1 MIDGQE
7 QNGCT
12 ICNDKLDA
20 IQEKLDQV
28 LLLIPEVENMR
39 VKMKQLEEDK
49 ESLRQSLEFTQA
61 EVKELKSQ
69 IKSTTE
75 ELGVAN
81 KKLDK
86 LDQLERR
93 IIKQECYNR
102 RSNIKFFG
110 IKDFENE
117 SPSDTERKLRQ
128 FLKNEMQISNDDL
141 EEMQFERVHRIPT
154 HPIAGRSTNK
164 KEQARPII
172 AKVSFFKDKELIK
185 SHIKNLP
192 KGRRYGVADDFP
204 NEVEEIRKALYPLL
218 KKAKQDKKKAFF
230 NIEKLVIDNVVYH
243 GPESKKFP
251 LYGRIMANG

>member
-1 MIDGQE
+1 M
-7 QNGCT
+7 
-12 ICNDKLDA
+12 
-20 IQEKLDQV
+20 LDQV
-28 LLLIPEVENMR
+28 LLLIPEAEHMR
-39 VKMKQLEEDK
+39 AKMKQWEEDK

-69 IKSTTE
+69 VKSTTE
-75 ELGVAN
+75 EVGVTN
-81 KKLDK
+81 KKLYK
-86 LDQLERR
+86 LDQLECQ
-93 IIKQECYNR
+93 IIKQECYKH
-102 RSNIKFFG
+102 RSNDQFFG
-110 IKDFENE
+110 IKDSKDK
-117 SPSDTERKLRQ
+117 SPSGTERKLIQ
-128 FLKNEMQISNDDL
+128 FLKKEMQMPNNDL
-141 EEMQFERVHRIPT
+141 EEMQFERVHSILT
-154 HPIAGRSTNK
+154 HFIAGKSTNK

-185 SHIKNLP
+185 SYIKNLP

-230 NIEKLVIDNVVYH
+230 NIEKLVIDNVIYH

>member
-1 MIDGQE
+1 MNEGHE

-39 VKMKQLEEDK
+39 VKMKQLDEDK
-49 ESLRQSLEFTQA
+49 ESLWQSLEFTQA

-69 IKSTTE
+69 IKSTTNE
-75 ELGVAN
+75 QGVTN

-141 EEMQFERVHRIPT
+141 EEMQLERVHRILT
-154 HPIAGRSTNK
+154 HPIAGSCSL
-164 KEQARPII
+164 PYSI
-172 AKVSFFKDKELIK
+172 SF
-185 SHIKNLP
+185 
-192 KGRRYGVADDFP
+192 
-204 NEVEEIRKALYPLL
+204 
-218 KKAKQDKKKAFF
+218 
-230 NIEKLVIDNVVYH
+230 
-243 GPESKKFP
+243 
-251 LYGRIMANG
+251 

>member
-1 MIDGQE
+1 
-7 QNGCT
+7 
-12 ICNDKLDA
+12 
-20 IQEKLDQV
+20 
-28 LLLIPEVENMR
+28 
-39 VKMKQLEEDK
+39 MKQLEEDK

-61 EVKELKSQ
+61 EVKESKSQ

-102 RSNIKFFG
+102 RSNIKYFG
-110 IKDFENE
+110 IKEFEDE

-128 FLKNEMQISNDDL
+128 CLKKEMQISNDDL
-141 EEMQFERVHRIPT
+141 EEIQFERVHRIPT

-172 AKVSFFKDKELIK
+172 AKVSFFKDLSIK
-185 SHIKNLP
+185 FRH
-192 KGRRYGVADDFP
+192 RR
-204 NEVEEIRKALYPLL
+204 NR
-218 KKAKQDKKKAFF
+218 
-230 NIEKLVIDNVVYH
+230 
-243 GPESKKFP
+243 
-251 LYGRIMANG
+251 

>member
-1 MIDGQE
+1 M
-7 QNGCT
+7 
-12 ICNDKLDA
+12 
-20 IQEKLDQV
+20 
-28 LLLIPEVENMR
+28 
-39 VKMKQLEEDK
+39 
-49 ESLRQSLEFTQA
+49 
-61 EVKELKSQ
+61 KELKSQ

-81 KKLDK
+81 NKLDK

-102 RSNIKFFG
+102 RSNVKFFG
-110 IKDFENE
+110 IKDSEDE
-117 SPSDTERKLRQ
+117 LPSDTELRL
-128 FLKNEMQISNDDL
+128 FLKKEMQISKEDL

-154 HPIAGRSTNK
+154 HPIAGKSTNK
-164 KEQARPII
+164 ARPII
-172 AKVSFFKDKELIK
+172 AKVSLFKDKELIK
-185 SHIKNLP
+185 SHIKKLP

-230 NIEKLVIDNVVYH
+230 NMKKLVIDNVVYH
-243 GPESKKFP
+243 GPESKKIP